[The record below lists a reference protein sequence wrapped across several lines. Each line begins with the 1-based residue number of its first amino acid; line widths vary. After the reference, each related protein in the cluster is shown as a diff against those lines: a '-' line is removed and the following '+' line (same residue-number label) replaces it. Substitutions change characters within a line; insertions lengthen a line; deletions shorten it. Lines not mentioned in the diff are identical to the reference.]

1 MKYQWMVTPEKCG
14 DVWKV
19 GIQTENGDVHFSKQ
33 SYRTKEFAFVVAMKI
48 YKEEEFV
55 ISQFDTDFINKTN

>member
-19 GIQTENGDVHFSKQ
+19 GIQTENGDVHFSKK
-33 SYRTKEFAFVVAMKI
+33 SYATKEESFNVAMKI
-48 YKEEEFV
+48 FKEEEFV
-55 ISQFDTDFINKTN
+55 VSQFEIDFLKGK